1 MSATDPTVTFTQDG
15 SLGSIT
21 LRNPPMNQIGEELI
35 ADLIAVIGRVEQAQG
50 LRALMLKG
58 DGQVFSSGAEVDLF
72 VGRGAEQMRP
82 LIASFLDLGRRIE
95 ALPFPTLAVAHG
107 VCMAGG
113 FELALFCDLIWAA
126 EGTVVGLP
134 ESSLGIVPLA
144 GGIERVAARAG
155 LGRARSIAFGGGLHK
170 AEEFAG
176 WGVIDRVL
184 PAAELDE
191 KAERFA
197 RKLADGPTLAYAAIK
212 DIAAAYARAGIPGA
226 DERLLDAAVGL
237 FDTVDAQEGIRS
249 FLESGAGHAV
259 YHGE

>member
-1 MSATDPTVTFTQDG
+1 MSATDPKVTFTRDG
-15 SLGSIT
+15 SLGTIT

-35 ADLIAVIGRVEQAQG
+35 ADLLAVIGRVEQAQG
-50 LRALMLKG
+50 LRALVLKG
-58 DGQVFSSGAEVDLF
+58 DGQAFSAGAEVDLF
-72 VGRGAEQMRP
+72 VGRGADELRP

-144 GGIERVAARAG
+144 GGVERVAARAG
-155 LGRARSIAFGGGLHK
+155 LGRARSVALGGALHK
-170 AEEFAG
+170 AEEFAS

-184 PAAELDE
+184 PAAELEE

-212 DIAAAYARAGIPGA
+212 DIAAAYTRAGIPGA

>member
-35 ADLIAVIGRVEQAQG
+35 GDLIAVIGRVEQAQG

-58 DGQVFSSGAEVDLF
+58 DGQVFSAGAEVDLF
-72 VGRGAEQMRP
+72 VGRGAEQMWP

>member
-1 MSATDPTVTFTQDG
+1 MSSTDPKVTFTQDG
-15 SLGSIT
+15 SLGTIT

-35 ADLIAVIGRVEQAQG
+35 ADLIAVIDRVEQAQG

-58 DGQVFSSGAEVDLF
+58 DGQAFSAGAEVQLF
-72 VGRGAEQMRP
+72 VGRSAEEMRP
-82 LIASFLDLGRRIE
+82 LIASFLSLGSRIE
-95 ALPFPTLAVAHG
+95 ALPFPVLAVAHG

-126 EGTVVGLP
+126 EGTIVGLP

-144 GGIERVAARAG
+144 GGIERIAARAG
-155 LGRARSIAFGGGLHK
+155 LGRARSIALGGGLHK
-170 AEEFAG
+170 AEEFAD

-184 PAAELDE
+184 PPAELEE

-226 DERLLDAAVGL
+226 DQRLLDTAVGL

>member
-1 MSATDPTVTFTQDG
+1 MSATDPKVTFTQDG
-15 SLGSIT
+15 SLGTIT

-50 LRALMLKG
+50 LRALILKG
-58 DGQVFSSGAEVDLF
+58 DGQAFSAGAEVQLF
-72 VGRGAEQMRP
+72 VGRSAEQMRP

-95 ALPFPTLAVAHG
+95 ALPFPTMAVAHG
-107 VCMAGG
+107 ICMAGG

-155 LGRARSIAFGGGLHK
+155 LGRARSIAIGGALHK
-170 AEEFAG
+170 AEEFAA

-184 PAAELDE
+184 PAAELEE

-212 DIAAAYARAGIPGA
+212 DIAAAYARAGVPGA

-259 YHGE
+259 YRGD

>member
-1 MSATDPTVTFTQDG
+1 MSATEPKVTFTHDG
-15 SLGSIT
+15 SLGTIT

-35 ADLIAVIGRVEQAQG
+35 GDLTAAIALVEQAQG

-58 DGQVFSSGAEVDLF
+58 DGQAFSAGAEVDLF
-72 VGRGAEQMRP
+72 LGRGADEMRP
-82 LIASFLDLGRRIE
+82 LVASFLDIGSRIE
-95 ALPFPTLAVAHG
+95 ALAFPTLAVAHG

-126 EGTVVGLP
+126 QGTVVGLP

-155 LGRARSIAFGGGLHK
+155 LGRARSITLGGGLYK
-170 AEEFAG
+170 AEEFAA
-176 WGVIDRVL
+176 WGLIDRVVG
-184 PAAELDE
+184 AAELDE

-197 RKLADGPTLAYAAIK
+197 QKLADGPTLAYAAIK
-212 DIAAAYARAGIPGA
+212 DIAAAYLRSGISGA

-237 FDTVDAQEGIRS
+237 FDSVDAQEGIRS
-249 FLESGAGHAV
+249 FLESGPGHAV
-259 YHGE
+259 YHGK

>member
-1 MSATDPTVTFTQDG
+1 MSATDPKVTFTQDG
-15 SLGSIT
+15 SLGTIT

-35 ADLIAVIGRVEQAQG
+35 TDLIAVIGRVEQGDG
-50 LRALMLKG
+50 LRALMLRG
-58 DGQVFSSGAEVDLF
+58 DGQAFSAGAEVDVF
-72 VGRGAEQMRP
+72 VDRGAEDLRP
-82 LIASFLDLGRRIE
+82 LIASFLDLGARIE

-134 ESSLGIVPLA
+134 ESSLGIMPLA
-144 GGIERVAARAG
+144 GGVERVAARAG
-155 LGRARSIAFGGGLHK
+155 LGRARSIALGGSLHK
-170 AEEFAG
+170 AEEFAA

-184 PAAELDE
+184 PAAELEE

-197 RKLADGPTLAYAAIK
+197 RKLADGPTRAYAAIK
-212 DIAAAYARAGIPGA
+212 DVAAAYARAGIPGA

-237 FDTVDAQEGIRS
+237 FDTVDAQEGISS
-249 FLESGAGHAV
+249 FLQSGAGHAV
-259 YHGE
+259 YRGE

>member
-1 MSATDPTVTFTQDG
+1 MSATDLKATFTQDG
-15 SLGSIT
+15 GLGTIT
-21 LRNPPMNQIGEELI
+21 LHNPPMNQIGTELI
-35 ADLIAVIGRVEQAQG
+35 ADLTSALEQAEQAQG

-58 DGQVFSSGAEVDLF
+58 DGQAFSAGAEVQLF
-72 VGRGAEQMRP
+72 VGRDAGEMRP
-82 LIASFLDLGRRIE
+82 LVASFLDLGRRIE

-134 ESSLGIVPLA
+134 ESGLGIVPLA

-155 LGRARSIAFGGGLHK
+155 LGRARSIALAGGLHK

-176 WGVIDRVL
+176 WGLIDRVL
-184 PAAELDE
+184 PAVELDE

-212 DIAAAYARAGIPGA
+212 DIAAAYTRAGIPGA

-249 FLESGAGHAV
+249 FLESGPGHAV
-259 YHGE
+259 YRGK

>member
-1 MSATDPTVTFTQDG
+1 MSTIDPKVSFTQDG
-15 SLGSIT
+15 NLGTIT

-35 ADLIAVIGRVEQAQG
+35 ADLAAALEQVEQAQG

-58 DGQVFSSGAEVDLF
+58 DGDVFSAGAEVNLF
-72 VGRGAEQMRP
+72 VGRRADEMRP

-95 ALPFPTLAVAHG
+95 ALQFPTLAVAHG
-107 VCMAGG
+107 ICMAGG

-155 LGRARSIAFGGGLHK
+155 LGSARSIALSGSLYK
-170 AEEFAG
+170 AEEFAT

-184 PAAELDE
+184 PAAELEE

-212 DIAAAYARAGIPGA
+212 DIAAAYTRAGVPGA

-237 FDTVDAQEGIRS
+237 FDTLDAQEGIRS

>member
-58 DGQVFSSGAEVDLF
+58 DGQVFSAGAEVDLF

>member
-1 MSATDPTVTFTQDG
+1 MSATDPKVTFTQDG
-15 SLGSIT
+15 SLGTIT

-50 LRALMLKG
+50 LRALILKG
-58 DGQVFSSGAEVDLF
+58 DGQAFSAGAEVQLF
-72 VGRGAEQMRP
+72 VGRSAEQMRP

-107 VCMAGG
+107 ICMAGG

-155 LGRARSIAFGGGLHK
+155 LGRARSIAIGGALHK
-170 AEEFAG
+170 AEEFAA

-184 PAAELDE
+184 PAAELEE

-197 RKLADGPTLAYAAIK
+197 RKLADGPTLAYTAIK
-212 DIAAAYARAGIPGA
+212 DIAAAYARAGVPGA

-249 FLESGAGHAV
+249 FLEAGAGHAV
-259 YHGE
+259 YRGD

>member
-1 MSATDPTVTFTQDG
+1 MSATGPTVTFTQDG
-15 SLGSIT
+15 SLGTIT

-58 DGQVFSSGAEVDLF
+58 DGQAFSAGAEVDLF
-72 VGRGAEQMRP
+72 VGRGADEMRP
-82 LIASFLDLGRRIE
+82 LIASFLDLGSRIE
-95 ALPFPTLAVAHG
+95 TLPFPTLAVAHG
-107 VCMAGG
+107 ICMAGG

-155 LGRARSIAFGGGLHK
+155 LGRARSIALGGGLHK
-170 AEEFAG
+170 AEEFAA

-184 PAAELDE
+184 PAAELEE

-212 DIAAAYARAGIPGA
+212 DIAAAYVRAGIPGA

-237 FDTVDAQEGIRS
+237 FDTVDAQEGIKS

>member
-1 MSATDPTVTFTQDG
+1 MSATDPKVTFTQDG
-15 SLGSIT
+15 SLGTIT

-50 LRALMLKG
+50 LRALILKG
-58 DGQVFSSGAEVDLF
+58 DGQAFSAGAEVQLF
-72 VGRGAEQMRP
+72 VGRSAEQMRP

-107 VCMAGG
+107 ICMAGG

-155 LGRARSIAFGGGLHK
+155 LGRARSIAIGGALHK
-170 AEEFAG
+170 AEEFAA

-184 PAAELDE
+184 PAAELEE

-197 RKLADGPTLAYAAIK
+197 RKLADGPTLAYTAIK
-212 DIAAAYARAGIPGA
+212 DIAAAYARAGVPGA

-259 YHGE
+259 YRGD

>member
-1 MSATDPTVTFTQDG
+1 MSATEAKATFTQDAG
-15 SLGSIT
+15 LGTIA
-21 LRNPPMNQIGEELI
+21 LHNPPLNQIGTELI
-35 ADLIAVIGRVEQAQG
+35 RDLTSAIEQVEQAPA
-50 LRALMLKG
+50 LRALLLKG
-58 DGQVFSSGAEVDLF
+58 EGQAFSAGAEVQLF
-72 VGRGAEQMRP
+72 VGRGADEMRP
-82 LIASFLDLGRRIE
+82 LVASFLDLGRRIE

-134 ESSLGIVPLA
+134 EASLGIVPLA

-170 AEEFAG
+170 AEEFAA
-176 WGVIDRVL
+176 WGLIDRVL

-197 RKLADGPTLAYAAIK
+197 RKLADGPTVAYAAIK
-212 DIAAAYARAGIPGA
+212 DIAAAYTRAGIPGA

-259 YHGE
+259 YHGK

>member
-1 MSATDPTVTFTQDG
+1 MSATDPKVTFTQDG
-15 SLGSIT
+15 ALGTIT
-21 LRNPPMNQIGEELI
+21 LRNPPMNQIGEQLI
-35 ADLIAVIGRVEQAQG
+35 TDLIAVIGRVEKAQG
-50 LRALMLKG
+50 LRALVLKG
-58 DGQVFSSGAEVDLF
+58 DGQAFSAGAEVDLF
-72 VGRGAEQMRP
+72 VGRGADELRP

-95 ALPFPTLAVAHG
+95 ALPFPTLAAAHG

-155 LGRARSIAFGGGLHK
+155 LGRARSIALGGGLHK

-184 PAAELDE
+184 PAAELEE

-212 DIAAAYARAGIPGA
+212 DIAAAYTRAGIPGA